1 VQIRS
6 IQAIPNSQEFK
17 VLPLDLS
24 FVKLCDKSRKADGI
38 SDFYNFELGCI
49 DDLDLFKLLSCQVR
63 IAKIIDSNCNNEE
76 TMSNWKVTK

>member
-24 FVKLCDKSRKADGI
+24 FMKLCEKLRKADGI
-38 SDFYNFELGCI
+38 SNFYNFEFGCI
-49 DDLDLFKLLSCQVR
+49 DGPLKWSLSCQRR

>member
-1 VQIRS
+1 MQIRS

-49 DDLDLFKLLSCQVR
+49 GNSQELLSCQVR